1 MNHYALDLYRQ
12 MFLSLKRGRS
22 GNRKSNAKPI
32 FLLSIIE
39 IVPYLKGNLIPLS
52 APVLREYYKTNCEAY
67 DTGKSS
73 PLILPYYH
81 MHTEPFYSLCWNDE
95 NNITSISH
103 SPSVKELLQYIR
115 GSKLDDELWEL
126 LQDESNRSYLR
137 ECLIKYYF
145 TSENK

>member
-1 MNHYALDLYRQ
+1 MNHYTLDLYRQ

-52 APVLREYYKTNCEAY
+52 APLLREYYKTNCEAY
-67 DTGKSS
+67 DTGKSAA
-73 PLILPYYH
+73 LILLYYH
-81 MHTEPFYSLCWNDE
+81 MHTEPLYSLCWNDE

>member
-52 APVLREYYKTNCEAY
+52 APLLREYYKTNCEASA
-67 DTGKSS
+67 TGKSS

>member
-1 MNHYALDLYRQ
+1 MNHYTLDLYRQ

-52 APVLREYYKTNCEAY
+52 APLL
-67 DTGKSS
+67 S
-73 PLILPYYH
+73 
-81 MHTEPFYSLCWNDE
+81 E